1 MRATKKSPQSDLS
14 VKLAVTTEELQE
26 LLSLGRQSA
35 VQIGLE
41 AGAKITVGKRVIWNK
56 EKVKE
61 YLYQISE

>member
-1 MRATKKSPQSDLS
+1 MKKSPQLDLS

-56 EKVKE
+56 EKIRE
-61 YLYQISE
+61 YLNRISE

>member
-1 MRATKKSPQSDLS
+1 MRATKKSSQPDLS

-56 EKVKE
+56 EKVRE

>member
-1 MRATKKSPQSDLS
+1 MRAMKKSPQLDLS

-56 EKVKE
+56 EKIRE
-61 YLYQISE
+61 YLNRISE

>member
-1 MRATKKSPQSDLS
+1 MRATKKLPQSDLS